1 MTTAP
6 TLAHPRFLAV
16 LYADIH
22 GYSGLVEQDA
32 VRTIA
37 RLANALTLIR
47 GLVGD
52 YGGSVVNTA
61 GDGLV
66 AVFESTSKA
75 LHFALQMQR
84 ELAREV
90 SWAEGAQP
98 LLYRIGIALGDT
110 FAGEDG
116 VYGHAVNLAARVQAF
131 AAPGGICVTDN
142 VREALR
148 LHGEFRLSSIG
159 AKALKNISKPVEIF
173 AVELLSAAP
182 DADDPAAGPAA
193 DEAPEIQFDT
203 APAGASVAL
212 MPMQNASG
220 DPGDLYLCDGIIADT
235 ITNLSRFR
243 HLTVIARH
251 SSVIAAAQSAS
262 LPEIARRLGVGYL
275 VLTTF
280 RRVGN
285 RLRLNVDL
293 IEAETERSVWC
304 ERYDGEL
311 GDVFEIQ
318 DDLAARIAAQVA
330 WQIDTEEQR
339 RLSLKM
345 HPLLYAYGLVLRGQD
360 SGLRFRPDANLHSRR
375 LFQQA
380 RELDPNYA
388 RSYAALARTF
398 MVEWR
403 YNWSDEPQQSLDQC
417 LALAKNA
424 VHCDPLDARG
434 YSEMGLAYLYLKRHD
449 EALAV
454 YERAVALNPN
464 DADLLAYSGDCLAYV
479 RQGPRAVAMIQ
490 RAMRLNPYHPDSYL
504 WFLGDAHFHNGDYA
518 EAIAALQRM
527 RDQSEAHRL
536 FAASYALLGEQDLAR
551 HHAAEVMRVHPN
563 FTIAHWRK
571 VPPLRHA
578 EDLDLYVEGLRAAG
592 LH

>member
-1 MTTAP
+1 MTSFP
-6 TLAHPRFLAV
+6 DLANPRLLAV
-16 LYADIH
+16 LYADVH
-22 GYSGLVEQDA
+22 GYSGLVEKDA

-37 RLANALTLIR
+37 RLANALNLIR
-47 GLVGD
+47 NLVGD
-52 YGGSVVNTA
+52 YGGAVVNTA

-66 AVFESTSKA
+66 AVFESPA
-75 LHFALQMQR
+75 QAVRFALQMQR

-90 SWAEGAQP
+90 SWTEGAAP

-116 VYGHAVNLAARVQAF
+116 VYGHAVNVAARVQAF
-131 AAPGGICVTDN
+131 AEPGGICVTDS
-142 VREALR
+142 LR
-148 LHGEFRLSSIG
+148 LTLHQDSEFHLQAMGERE
-159 AKALKNISKPVEIF
+159 LKNISDPVGIF
-173 AVELLSAAP
+173 AVEPLSVAP
-182 DADDPAAGPAA
+182 NEIGPALPRI
-193 DEAPEIQFDT
+193 EPEPEIDT
-203 APAGASVAL
+203 GAPAAGASVAL

-251 SSVIAAAQSAS
+251 SSVIAAAQSSS
-262 LPEIARRLGVGYL
+262 LPEIGRRLGVGYL
-275 VLTTF
+275 VLSTF
-280 RRVGN
+280 RRSGN

-293 IEAETERSVWC
+293 VEAATEKTVWC

-311 GDVFEIQ
+311 GDIF
-318 DDLAARIAAQVA
+318 DLQEDLSARIASQLA

-339 RLSLKM
+339 RLSSKM

-380 RELDPNYA
+380 REMDPNYA

-403 YNWSDEPQQSLDQC
+403 YNWGDDPQFSLDQS
-417 LALAKNA
+417 LILAKSA
-424 VHCDPLDARG
+424 VQCDPLDARG
-434 YSEMGLAYLYLKRHD
+434 YSEMGLAYLYMKRQD
-449 EALAV
+449 EAISV
-454 YERAVALNPN
+454 YERAVQLNPN
-464 DADLLAYSGDCLAYV
+464 DADLLAYMGDCLAYV

-504 WFLGDAHFHNGDYA
+504 WFLGDAHFHSGDYA
-518 EAIAALQRM
+518 AAIGALKRM

-536 FAASYALLGEQDLAR
+536 FAASYALLGEKDLAR
-551 HHAAEVMRVHPN
+551 HHAHEVMRVHPN
-563 FTIAHWRK
+563 FTIEHWRK
-571 VPPLRHA
+571 VPPLQHP
-578 EDLDLYVEGLRAAG
+578 EDLEIYVEGLRAAG

>member
-1 MTTAP
+1 MTSFP
-6 TLAHPRFLAV
+6 DLANPRLLAV
-16 LYADIH
+16 LYADVH
-22 GYSGLVEQDA
+22 GYSGLVEKDA

-37 RLANALTLIR
+37 RLANALNLIR
-47 GLVGD
+47 NLVGD
-52 YGGSVVNTA
+52 YGGAVVNTA

-66 AVFESTSKA
+66 AVFESPA
-75 LHFALQMQR
+75 QAVRFALQMQR

-90 SWAEGAQP
+90 SWTEGAPP

-110 FAGEDG
+110 FAGDDG
-116 VYGHAVNLAARVQAF
+116 VYGHAVNVAARVQAF
-131 AAPGGICVTDN
+131 AEPGGICVTDN
-142 VREALR
+142 LR
-148 LHGEFRLSSIG
+148 QTLHQDGEFRLQAMG
-159 AKALKNISKPVEIF
+159 TRELKNISDPISIF
-173 AVELLSAAP
+173 AVEPLSVAP
-182 DADDPAAGPAA
+182 NEISPASPRI
-193 DEAPEIQFDT
+193 EPEPEIVIG
-203 APAGASVAL
+203 APPAGASVAL

-251 SSVIAAAQSAS
+251 SSVIAAAQSTS

-275 VLTTF
+275 VLSTF
-280 RRVGN
+280 RRSGN
-285 RLRLNVDL
+285 RLRLNIDL
-293 IEAETERSVWC
+293 VEAASEKTVWC

-311 GDVFEIQ
+311 GDIFDVQE
-318 DDLAARIAAQVA
+318 DLSARIASQLA

-339 RLSLKM
+339 RLSAKM

-380 RELDPNYA
+380 REMDPNYA

-403 YNWSDEPQQSLDQC
+403 YNWGDDPQFSLDQS
-417 LALAKNA
+417 LILAKSA
-424 VHCDPLDARG
+424 VQCDPLDARG
-434 YSEMGLAYLYLKRHD
+434 YSEMGLAYLYMKRQD
-449 EALAV
+449 EAISV
-454 YERAVALNPN
+454 YERAVELNPN
-464 DADLLAYSGDCLAYV
+464 DADLLAYMGDCLAYV
-479 RQGPRAVAMIQ
+479 RQGPRAVTMIQ

-518 EAIAALQRM
+518 EAIGALKRM

-536 FAASYALLGEQDLAR
+536 FAASYALLGEKDLAR
-551 HHAAEVMRVHPN
+551 HHAQEVMRVHPN
-563 FTIAHWRK
+563 FTIEHWRK
-571 VPPLRHA
+571 VPPLQHP
-578 EDLDLYVEGLRAAG
+578 EDLEVYVEGLRAAG

>member
-1 MTTAP
+1 MTRIP
-6 TLAHPRFLAV
+6 DLSNPRLLAV

-22 GYSGLVEQDA
+22 GYSGLVEKDA

-37 RLANALTLIR
+37 RLANALGLIR
-47 GLVGD
+47 NLVGD

-66 AVFESTSKA
+66 AVFESPSQA
-75 LHFALQMQR
+75 VRFALQMQR

-90 SWAEGAQP
+90 SWAEGAEP

-116 VYGHAVNLAARVQAF
+116 VYGHAVNVAARVQAF
-131 AAPGGICVTDN
+131 ADPGGICITENLQQALHEHDDFHLQPLGA
-142 VREALR
+142 RE
-148 LHGEFRLSSIG
+148 
-159 AKALKNISKPVEIF
+159 LKNIRAPVAIF
-173 AVELLSAAP
+173 AVEPLSVAP
-182 DADDPAAGPAA
+182 DRITPATPLTPPQ
-193 DEAPEIQFDT
+193 PEIDIGE

-243 HLTVIARH
+243 HLAVIARH
-251 SSVIAAAQSAS
+251 SSVIAAAQSSS
-262 LPEIARRLGVGYL
+262 LPEIGRRLGVGYL
-275 VLTTF
+275 VLSTF
-280 RRVGN
+280 RRSGN

-293 IEAETERSVWC
+293 VEAASEKTVWC
-304 ERYDGEL
+304 EHYDGVL
-311 GDVFEIQ
+311 GDIFEVQEDIS
-318 DDLAARIAAQVA
+318 ARIASQLA

-339 RLSLKM
+339 RLTARM

-380 RELDPNYA
+380 REMDPNYA

-403 YNWSDEPQQSLDQC
+403 YNWSADPQFSLDQS
-417 LALAKNA
+417 LILAKDA
-424 VHCDPLDARG
+424 VQCDPLDARG
-434 YSEMGLAYLYLKRHD
+434 YSEMGLAYLYMKRQD
-449 EALAV
+449 EAIAV
-454 YERAVALNPN
+454 YERAVDLNPN
-464 DADLLAYSGDCLAYV
+464 DADLLAYMGDCLAYV

-504 WFLGDAHFHNGDYA
+504 WFLGDAYFHNGNYA
-518 EAIAALQRM
+518 EAIGALKRM

-551 HHAAEVMRVHPN
+551 HHAQEVMRVHPN
-563 FTIAHWRK
+563 FTIEHWRK
-571 VPPLRHA
+571 VPPLQHP
-578 EDLDLYVEGLRAAG
+578 EDLDLYVKGLRTAG
-592 LH
+592 LR